1 MKRPDHTE
9 KKRNGLILKT
19 IIINISFINLCL
31 AFALSGCQAHQA
43 TPPLALSWQVE
54 VSKFE
59 IKNSLNAVESVPQY
73 DGSIIDVVHSQS
85 PDAGNVFLIM
95 DVTIRK
101 MDDQSS
107 ASFDWQSLVVEDAS
121 GNSYHRLG
129 NDTFLEQY
137 QYSPRITGLEL
148 RFGEN
153 TGWMCYEIPVSSPA
167 GKLILAYTAVESQ
180 QEIVLQK

>member
-1 MKRPDHTE
+1 M
-9 KKRNGLILKT
+9 NVFFLY
-19 IIINISFINLCL
+19 LCL
-31 AFALSGCQAHQA
+31 AFTLTGCQAPQA
-43 TPPLALSWQVE
+43 TPALALTWQVE

-73 DGSIIDVVHSQS
+73 DGSIIDVVHTQS
-85 PDAGNVFLIM
+85 PESGNVFLIM

-101 MDDQSS
+101 MDNQST
-107 ASFDWQSLVVEDAS
+107 ASFDWQSLVIKDVS
-121 GNSYHRLG
+121 GNSYHRLE

-137 QYSPRITGLEL
+137 KYAPRITGLEL

-153 TGWMCYEIPVSSPA
+153 TGWMCYEIPVSSA
-167 GKLILAYTAVESQ
+167 TGKLILAYTVVESQ